1 MINGH
6 GDDAYRYTA
15 IHANFSS
22 NVYHRVN
29 HDGLNRYLAG
39 CLPCIRSYPE
49 PEPYALAAEL
59 ARLHG
64 VSPEEVCVTN
74 GATEAIYLIAQAF
87 CGSHSAVWIPT
98 FSEYADACR
107 LHGRIASAFHDQML
121 CRAGVASGSGDGQQG
136 TSFPDTC
143 LPYALVGQCLGR
155 RSRTLPV
162 AASGGISHGHTGF
175 ADGTETGDRCAGS
188 FGWGRGTAYG
198 YALFFSTPSAGYCGA
213 TEGILGYPTRTADSR
228 F

>member
-74 GATEAIYLIAQAF
+74 GAT
-87 CGSHSAVWIPT
+87 
-98 FSEYADACR
+98 
-107 LHGRIASAFHDQML
+107 
-121 CRAGVASGSGDGQQG
+121 
-136 TSFPDTC
+136 
-143 LPYALVGQCLGR
+143 
-155 RSRTLPV
+155 
-162 AASGGISHGHTGF
+162 
-175 ADGTETGDRCAGS
+175 TGDKTKCERTKCECEAS
-188 FGWGRGTAYG
+188 VTANQ
-198 YALFFSTPSAGYCGA
+198 
-213 TEGILGYPTRTADSR
+213 
-228 F
+228 

>member
-107 LHGRIASAFHDQML
+107 LHGHR
-121 CRAGVASGSGDGQQG
+121 VE
-136 TSFPDTC
+136 
-143 LPYALVGQCLGR
+143 
-155 RSRTLPV
+155 
-162 AASGGISHGHTGF
+162 GISSLEKLTGNEGIF
-175 ADGTETGDRCAGS
+175 WLCNPNNPTGQTWDVVTLRRLIA
-188 FGWGRGTAYG
+188 AYPRKLFVIDQS
-198 YALFFSTPSAGYCGA
+198 YALFTEKEVLSVAETVKLPNVLLLHSMTKCYAVPGLRLGA
-213 TEGILGYPTRTADSR
+213 VTGLSLIHI
-228 F
+228 

>member
-87 CGSHSAVWIPT
+87 AEVI
-98 FSEYADACR
+98 
-107 LHGRIASAFHDQML
+107 LL
-121 CRAGVASGSGDGQQG
+121 
-136 TSFPDTC
+136 
-143 LPYALVGQCLGR
+143 
-155 RSRTLPV
+155 
-162 AASGGISHGHTGF
+162 
-175 ADGTETGDRCAGS
+175 
-188 FGWGRGTAYG
+188 YG
-198 YALFFSTPSAGYCGA
+198 YRPLVNMPMPAACTDIGWKVFPVW
-213 TEGILGYPTRTADSR
+213 RN
-228 F
+228 

>member
-15 IHANFSS
+15 IRANFSS

-59 ARLHG
+59 ARLQG

-74 GATEAIYLIAQAF
+74 GATEGLF
-87 CGSHSAVWIPT
+87 
-98 FSEYADACR
+98 
-107 LHGRIASAFHDQML
+107 
-121 CRAGVASGSGDGQQG
+121 AGVI
-136 TSFPDTC
+136 
-143 LPYALVGQCLGR
+143 LL
-155 RSRTLPV
+155 
-162 AASGGISHGHTGF
+162 
-175 ADGTETGDRCAGS
+175 
-188 FGWGRGTAYG
+188 YG
-198 YALFFSTPSAGYCGA
+198 YRPLVNMQMPAACTNIEWKAFPAWRS
-213 TEGILGYPTRTADSR
+213 
-228 F
+228 